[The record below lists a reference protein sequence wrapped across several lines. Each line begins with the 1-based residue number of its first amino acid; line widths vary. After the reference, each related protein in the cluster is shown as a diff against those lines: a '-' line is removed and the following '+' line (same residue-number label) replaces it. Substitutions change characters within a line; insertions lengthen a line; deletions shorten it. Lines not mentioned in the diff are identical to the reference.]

1 MCSRVSWC
9 IGKSY
14 FTEHFKFSCS
24 NLEQSKINFIDM
36 RYIRLVKNL
45 EESTKRSALFYYLFS
60 SLVTT
65 GSILVPS
72 LITIQDRAFRH
83 DATEIEQNEHSNTIY
98 WLVWGIS
105 IAVTLSNAFI
115 KLLRLDQTYISRNLR
130 LNQLRSE
137 GIMFLSS
144 VGDYELS
151 DQDQK
156 FRKFVDNVEKIKNMQ
171 MYQEFTQ
178 NGEFERNSNVSAIS
192 YQPQQE
198 VYQINQESNL

>member
-9 IGKSY
+9 IGRSY
-14 FTEHFKFSCS
+14 FTKHFKSMCS
-24 NLEQSKINFIDM
+24 DLDQSKKNFIDM

-65 GSILVPS
+65 GSILIPS

-83 DATEIEQNEHSNTIY
+83 DATEMDQNEHSNTIY
-98 WLVWGIS
+98 WVVWGIS

-137 GIMFLSS
+137 GVMFLSS

-151 DQDQK
+151 NQDQK

-178 NGEFERNSNVSAIS
+178 NGEFERNNNTNSIFSRS
-192 YQPQQE
+192 PQQE
-198 VYQINQESNL
+198 NSGQSTIL